1 MLCPYCKVDND
12 KVLDSR
18 SVSDGVVIR
27 RRRECIGCERR
38 FTTYERIEEMPL
50 FVIKKDQRRE
60 PYDRVKALAGVY
72 KACEKRPV
80 PLSVQDEVAE
90 ELERMIRDKFDKEIP
105 AKMIGEFIMRKLAKI
120 DQIAYVRFASVYREF
135 QDVSHFMDELKGLLD
150 KSKKTP

>member
-27 RRRECIGCERR
+27 RRRECVGCERR

-60 PYDRVKALAGVY
+60 PYDRAKALAGVY

-80 PLSVQDEVAE
+80 PLSVQDNVAE
-90 ELERMIRDKFDKEIP
+90 ELEKMIRDKYDKEIP
-105 AKMIGEFIMRKLAKI
+105 AKMIGEFFMRQLAKI

-150 KSKKTP
+150 KSKK

>member
-27 RRRECIGCERR
+27 RRRECVGCERR

-60 PYDRVKALAGVY
+60 PYDRSKALAGVY

-90 ELERMIRDKFDKEIP
+90 ELERMIRDKYDKEIP

-150 KSKKTP
+150 KSKK

>member
-27 RRRECIGCERR
+27 RRRECVGCGRR

-90 ELERMIRDKFDKEIP
+90 ELEKMIRDKFDKEIP

-150 KSKKTP
+150 KSKK

>member
-12 KVLDSR
+12 KVLDSH

-150 KSKKTP
+150 KSKK

>member
-60 PYDRVKALAGVY
+60 PYDRAKALAGVY

-80 PLSVQDEVAE
+80 PLSAQDGVAE
-90 ELERMIRDKFDKEIP
+90 ELEKMIRDKYDKEIP
-105 AKMIGEFIMRKLAKI
+105 AKMIGEFIMRQLAKI
-120 DQIAYVRFASVYREF
+120 DQIAYVRIASVYREF

-150 KSKKTP
+150 KSKK

>member
-1 MLCPYCKVDND
+1 MLCPYCKIDND

-27 RRRECIGCERR
+27 RRRECIGCARR

-60 PYDRVKALAGVY
+60 PYDRIKALAGVY

-90 ELERMIRDKFDKEIP
+90 ELERMIRDKYDKEIP

-150 KSKKTP
+150 KSKK

>member
-150 KSKKTP
+150 KSKK

>member
-60 PYDRVKALAGVY
+60 PYDRIKALAGVY

-150 KSKKTP
+150 KSKK